1 MGKLSK
7 QDLLDAFRMP
17 REEFD
22 RIYTAQAARLL
33 REHKK
38 GVALTA
44 MLGYSNICKNHCLY
58 CGMRAPNTALPRYRM
73 SVEDMVET
81 IRGAYDAGLRRLF
94 LIAGDDPKYT
104 QEDLRHVVRAAR
116 EMGFSRISMAAGE
129 FGREDYAALQAA
141 GLTEYVLKFEMSHRD
156 TFERLNPSS
165 DFDRRRQAMGWI
177 REAGLE
183 LGSGNIVDY
192 PGQTLDELAD
202 DILLMEELKI
212 SWAPNIPY
220 MPAQGTPLAAEG
232 GPGRV
237 DWMQREIALVRVLLP
252 DADIT
257 AQQPGADPRKGM
269 SDPEGNLAAIAAG
282 ANVLFV
288 DLLPPGL
295 RENFRVV
302 DGRIIQSLEEAKERA
317 AQAGLPWLTE

>member
-58 CGMRAPNTALPRYRM
+58 CGM

-129 FGREDYAALQAA
+129 FGRADYAALRAA
-141 GLTEYVLKFEMSHRD
+141 GVHPVNWE
-156 TFERLNPSS
+156 
-165 DFDRRRQAMGWI
+165 
-177 REAGLE
+177 GL
-183 LGSGNIVDY
+183 
-192 PGQTLDELAD
+192 
-202 DILLMEELKI
+202 
-212 SWAPNIPY
+212 
-220 MPAQGTPLAAEG
+220 
-232 GPGRV
+232 
-237 DWMQREIALVRVLLP
+237 
-252 DADIT
+252 
-257 AQQPGADPRKGM
+257 
-269 SDPEGNLAAIAAG
+269 
-282 ANVLFV
+282 
-288 DLLPPGL
+288 
-295 RENFRVV
+295 
-302 DGRIIQSLEEAKERA
+302 
-317 AQAGLPWLTE
+317 